1 MPATHIQV
9 FDPPMC
15 CSSGVCGPEADPEL
29 VRFAADLKWLTERGV
44 NVERFD
50 PTHRHDIFLSTP
62 AVLEEVAKRPNGALP
77 VTLVD
82 GRVTRTGSYPSRSEL
97 AAWAGVEEAALGPRT
112 PGHEDTRS
120 PR

>member
-1 MPATHIQV
+1 VPATHIQV

-29 VRFAADLKWLTERGV
+29 VRFAADLKWLSERGV

-50 PTHRHDIFLSTP
+50 PTRRHDVFLSTP

-82 GRVTRTGSYPSRSEL
+82 GRVARTGSYPSRSEL
-97 AAWAGVEEAALGPRT
+97 AAWAGVEETALGPRT
-112 PGHEDTRS
+112 FGHEDTRS